1 MSKINGKA
9 IYSPKGKAGEYAKYA
24 VNFYVG
30 CSNDCTYCYCKR
42 GILGHAMGAPVAAL
56 KKCFK
61 DETHARQTFEA
72 ELYKHLDEI
81 RPHGLFFTFT
91 SDPMLADT
99 RSLTIQAVE
108 IALSYGVPCQIL
120 TKRADFIDEL
130 PDWWSQDAYRD
141 KLAFGFTL
149 TGHDELE
156 PGASSNAERIE
167 AMKRLHAMGFKTFAS
182 IEPVIDIESS
192 SKMIVQTLGH
202 CDFYKIGLLSGK
214 REYSKADVTKFVLS
228 TSYVVSRFILVHRPS
243 VHPRLYFKD
252 SAMEYIGY
260 TRKELR
266 ESALAFRDLIVE
278 ADYNLFAKK
287 EEPKPKQTIKP
298 LKSDK
303 K

>member
-1 MSKINGKA
+1 MSKEIKGKA

-42 GILGHAMGAPVAAL
+42 GILGHDMGAPVAAL

-99 RSLTIQAVE
+99 HTLTIQAVE

-130 PDWWSQDAYRD
+130 PDWWSQDTYRD

-156 PGASSNAERIE
+156 PGASPNAERIE
-167 AMKRLHAMGFKTFAS
+167 AMKQLHKMGFKTFAS
-182 IEPVIDIESS
+182 IEPVISLPESS
-192 SKMIVQTLGH
+192 QMIVQTMGF
-202 CDFYKIGLLSGK
+202 CDLYKIGLLSGH
-214 REYSKADVTKFVLS
+214 KAYCKNDVVTFVLM
-228 TSYVVSRFILVHRPS
+228 TSQALAMFWASEALCKPHIYW
-243 VHPRLYFKD
+243 KD
-252 SAMEYIGY
+252 SIFDYIGY
-260 TRKELR
+260 TRKELD
-266 ESALAFRDLIVE
+266 EANALFTGLLVNADFDIFSANISAE
-278 ADYNLFAKK
+278 K
-287 EEPKPKQTIKP
+287 
-298 LKSDK
+298 
-303 K
+303 

>member
-30 CSNDCTYCYCKR
+30 CSHDCTYCYCKR

-72 ELYKHLDEI
+72 ELYKYLDEI

-99 RSLTIQAVE
+99 RTLTIQAVE
-108 IALSYGVPCQIL
+108 TALSYGVPCQIL

-130 PDWWSQDAYRD
+130 PDWWSQDTYRD

-156 PGASSNAERIE
+156 PGASTNAERIK
-167 AMKRLHAMGFKTFAS
+167 AMKRLHEMGFKTFAS
-182 IEPVIDIESS
+182 IEPVISLPESS
-192 SKMIVQTLGH
+192 RMIVQTIGF
-202 CDFYKIGLLSGK
+202 CDLYKIGLLSGK
-214 REYSKADVTKFVLS
+214 KEYCKSDVVQFVLM
-228 TSYVVSRFILVHRPS
+228 TSQSLAMSRASSDVQCKPHI
-243 VHPRLYFKD
+243 YWKD
-252 SAMEYIGY
+252 SVFDYIGY
-260 TRKELR
+260 TRKEL
-266 ESALAFRDLIVE
+266 EDANSLFQGLLVN
-278 ADYNLFAKK
+278 ADYNLFSAN
-287 EEPKPKQTIKP
+287 
-298 LKSDK
+298 LSA
-303 K
+303 

>member
-61 DETHARQTFEA
+61 NELHALDVFKKELEA
-72 ELYKHLDEI
+72 NKEELRK
-81 RPHGLFFTFT
+81 HGLFFTFT
-91 SDPMLADT
+91 SDPFLDKT
-99 RSLTIQAVE
+99 RELNIQA
-108 IALSYGVPCQIL
+108 IDYAIDRAVPCKIL
-120 TKRADFIDEL
+120 TKRADISIPCSWPHYDHL
-130 PDWWSQDAYRD
+130 RD
-141 KLAFGFTL
+141 RLAFGFTL

-202 CDFYKIGLLSGK
+202 CDLYKIGLLSGK

-287 EEPKPKQTIKP
+287 
-298 LKSDK
+298 
-303 K
+303 

>member
-99 RSLTIQAVE
+99 RTLTIQAVE

-130 PDWWSQDAYRD
+130 PDWWSQDTYRN

-156 PGASSNAERIE
+156 PGASTNAERIE

-182 IEPVIDIESS
+182 IEPVISLPESS
-192 SKMIVQTLGH
+192 RMIVQTIGF
-202 CDFYKIGLLSGK
+202 CDLYKIGLLSGK
-214 REYSKADVTKFVLS
+214 KEYCKSDVVQFVLM
-228 TSYVVSRFILVHRPS
+228 TSQSLAMCRASSDVQCKPHIYW
-243 VHPRLYFKD
+243 KD
-252 SAMEYIGY
+252 SVFDYIGY
-260 TRKELR
+260 TRKEL
-266 ESALAFRDLIVE
+266 EDANPLFQGLLVN
-278 ADYNLFAKK
+278 ADYNLFSAN
-287 EEPKPKQTIKP
+287 
-298 LKSDK
+298 LSA
-303 K
+303 